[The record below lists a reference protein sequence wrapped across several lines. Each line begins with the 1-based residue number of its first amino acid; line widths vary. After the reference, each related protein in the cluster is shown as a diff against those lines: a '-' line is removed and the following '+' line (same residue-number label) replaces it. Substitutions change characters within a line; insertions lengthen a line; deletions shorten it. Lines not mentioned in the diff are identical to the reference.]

1 VAELGW
7 IVLQMATGGVLA
19 VTLALSAMTTGNIPT
34 DVAAMLAAHSDGVL
48 LWGRGDGVAR
58 IGGHTLIVLG
68 TVIGAGAL

>member
-1 VAELGW
+1 
-7 IVLQMATGGVLA
+7 